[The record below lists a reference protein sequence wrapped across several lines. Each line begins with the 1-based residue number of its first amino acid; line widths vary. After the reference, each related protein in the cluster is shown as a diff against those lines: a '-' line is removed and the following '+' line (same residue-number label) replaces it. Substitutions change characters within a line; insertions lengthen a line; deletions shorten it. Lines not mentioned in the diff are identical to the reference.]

1 MYGSP
6 AGGLTPS
13 QPLSS
18 RFQKTAFLAA
28 SRQLYGGDR
37 GPWREWLGSPLQ
49 TSFPSPVPPTVLEER
64 LVDRGEGEGVEGEG

>member
-28 SRQLYGGDR
+28 SRQLDGGDR
-37 GPWREWLGSPLQ
+37 DPRREGLGSPLQ
-49 TSFPSPVPPTVLEER
+49 TSFPSAVPPTVLEER
-64 LVDRGEGEGVEGEG
+64 MVGRGEGEGVECEG